1 MLALRSLGDILEKF
15 MQSPVWW
22 SGVLKVVGGI
32 IDTDDKGLTVVL
44 FFNFSNK
51 AIDIDKDDRFCQI
64 VFQKIAN
71 HPVLR
76 EIKLVEEKDHLDQQI
91 ILNICAG
98 KIFASSYVPE
108 YVLQDLP
115 WYERDGLMTY
125 IDQLKWKE
133 FISDPDVAIRNTKI
147 KNFEMI
153 HAQCRG
159 THRTHSNE
167 FCQTVRQKNVAKMPQ
182 KDRKKT
188 VSVCLSSERKDVF
201 VEKTL
206 VFSHFF

>member
-1 MLALRSLGDILEKF
+1 M
-15 MQSPVWW
+15 
-22 SGVLKVVGGI
+22 GGI

-125 IDQLKWKE
+125 IDQLKCKE

-167 FCQTVRQKNVAKMPQ
+167 FCQTVRQKNVAKMPR